1 MVCRQSTKTIKCIES
16 AAKLAGGTRA
26 SALSESSPVG
36 DGDGE
41 DGGDGD
47 GGDGDGE
54 DGDGEIG
61 DRAVPGD
68 GMLKDNR
75 MHASTP
81 RFRDLIILEPLA
93 TIERLFSL
101 HMPQAFHYL
110 VQSESMSDKHVR
122 TDPMKAPM
130 RCYKRDGR
138 KGPAAGNKARCDRI
152 NTPHSK
158 ATPRKAKPNQ
168 TQQTRRRGAKQA

>member
-1 MVCRQSTKTIKCIES
+1 LMVCRQSTKTIKCIES

-26 SALSESSPVG
+26 SALSESSP
-36 DGDGE
+36 
-41 DGGDGD
+41 